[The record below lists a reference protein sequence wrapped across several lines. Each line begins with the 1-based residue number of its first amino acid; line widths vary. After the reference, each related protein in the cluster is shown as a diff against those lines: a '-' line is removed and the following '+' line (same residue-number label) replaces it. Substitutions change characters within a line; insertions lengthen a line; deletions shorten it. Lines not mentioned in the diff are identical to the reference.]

1 MATGMA
7 SSLSLGEGGVS
18 GLRQRLHYIILIQD
32 FRRLPLVEHL
42 RELACRLRCPSLPLA
57 R

>member
-18 GLRQRLHYIILIQD
+18 GLRLHYIILIQD